1 MLETSIYEVLSKDEI
16 TSKIFLGVFAKDEL
30 PLELKYPC
38 CFVCNTAPR
47 HNRGEHWLAF
57 FFNKNGFCNFF
68 DSYGKDP
75 NDFGLSDYLEK
86 TSLNWSFNKKRIQ
99 GMEPY
104 CGHYC
109 IFYLLFRARGKD
121 INFFRKFGIDYSK
134 NDREITK
141 LMEIY

>member
-57 FFNKNGFCNFF
+57 FLIKMVFVIFWILMAK
-68 DSYGKDP
+68 
-75 NDFGLSDYLEK
+75 
-86 TSLNWSFNKKRIQ
+86 IQ
-99 GMEPY
+99 MILG
-104 CGHYC
+104 
-109 IFYLLFRARGKD
+109 
-121 INFFRKFGIDYSK
+121 
-134 NDREITK
+134 
-141 LMEIY
+141 